1 MALWDDVKKN
11 LVEWYTV
18 TSEKTSEAARIG
30 TRRWDKFGI
39 SRDIER
45 QFSELGNLVYSG
57 LKEGREEILESAEF
71 QQLVH
76 RIENLEEEL
85 KHKDEEIE
93 RIRDEYKRETSRA
106 AGQAAAAEG
115 GAGPEGAKADFGED
129 EGGSATEPSES
140 EPAEREPAELGA
152 TVSETILSGP
162 VLDQGGED
170 SAILVEPEVV
180 PEESVPPAEE
190 DPKKDGI

>member
-1 MALWDDVKKN
+1 M
-11 LVEWYTV
+11 
-18 TSEKTSEAARIG
+18 
-30 TRRWDKFGI
+30 
-39 SRDIER
+39 
-45 QFSELGNLVYSG
+45 
-57 LKEGREEILESAEF
+57 
-71 QQLVH
+71 VH